1 LFKQYS
7 TWAHAA
13 VPIFDNDKHPIA
25 VLAMDWV
32 ISELP
37 VQYVDDED
45 FNEEMIDDFKRDA
58 NSLKGYLM

>member
-1 LFKQYS
+1 
-7 TWAHAA
+7 
-13 VPIFDNDKHPIA
+13 
-25 VLAMDWV
+25 MDWV